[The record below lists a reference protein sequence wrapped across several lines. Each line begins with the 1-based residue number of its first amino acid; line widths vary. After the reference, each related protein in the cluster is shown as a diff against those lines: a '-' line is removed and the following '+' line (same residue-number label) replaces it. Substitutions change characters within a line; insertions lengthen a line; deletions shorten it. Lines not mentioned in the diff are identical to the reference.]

1 MDEISH
7 RNVVYIYFD
16 NCCGHAPTH
25 FVSNSLFHYFN
36 MRRTGIGPY
45 SIYQIVLQMVT
56 LSRNF
61 LRKLLFFF
69 FLRKKGWGPRGG
81 HGRFRV
87 FKIPRINLLQ

>member
-56 LSRNF
+56 LSRYF
-61 LRKLLFFF
+61 LRKLHFFF
-69 FLRKKGWGPRGG
+69 FCEKVLGVRSGCG
-81 HGRFRV
+81 GRFRAH
-87 FKIPRINLLQ
+87 QAH